1 MPKELT
7 HWMLAKKAGDQIV
20 EEGNAPAISRCIR
33 EAPNLFLL
41 GAVGPDFLFYYLTG
55 KEKDAFQ
62 SAAMVLHGRDGG
74 NTLRPLAETVKR
86 YSSKFGT
93 RIGAF
98 LLGYLCHVVADSVF
112 HPWILYTVGKGTEQA
127 TYEHHVLESSL
138 DLFVKDRYGAEI
150 EIPLTL
156 KELTHA
162 MERNGELHRD
172 EFLQLLGTVSF
183 LGNSYSADALEVCL
197 KRFEWLQEL
206 FWSSLGRGV
215 TRVLKLVQP
224 KFAFLEASVYQKRF
238 HRYAEGFMG
247 TFSYRHPVTGEE
259 RQVTI
264 EGLVE
269 EMVQKVGRYGKQLEP
284 LFKAAFSPGTGP
296 GAGRGEKEAVIA
308 GFKALE
314 GPNLETGLF
323 GDRADTIRYTN
334 PEGLAGILGQY
345 GYRYR

>member
-1 MPKELT
+1 
-7 HWMLAKKAGDQIV
+7 MLAKTAGNQIV
-20 EEGNAPAISRCIR
+20 EEGNASAVSRCIR

-41 GAVGPDFLFYYLTG
+41 GAVGPDFLFYYLVG
-55 KEKDAFQ
+55 KERAAFQ

-93 RIGAF
+93 STGAF

-112 HPWILYTVGKGTEQA
+112 HPWVLYTVGKGSEQA

-138 DLFVKDRYGAEI
+138 DLFVKDQYGAGI

-162 MERNGELHRD
+162 MERNGELPRD

-183 LGNSYSADALEVCL
+183 LGNSYSAEALEVCL

-238 HRYAEGFMG
+238 YRYAEGFTG

-259 RQVTI
+259 RLVTI
-264 EGLVE
+264 EELVQ
-269 EMVQKVGRYGKQLEP
+269 EMVQKVGRYVEQLEP
-284 LFKAAFSPGTGP
+284 LFKAAFSAGTSPRLGTGP
-296 GAGRGEKEAVIA
+296 GAGLEEKEAVIA
-308 GFKALE
+308 GFEALE

-323 GDRADTIRYTN
+323 GDRADMIRYTN
-334 PEGLAGILGQY
+334 PQGLAGILGRY